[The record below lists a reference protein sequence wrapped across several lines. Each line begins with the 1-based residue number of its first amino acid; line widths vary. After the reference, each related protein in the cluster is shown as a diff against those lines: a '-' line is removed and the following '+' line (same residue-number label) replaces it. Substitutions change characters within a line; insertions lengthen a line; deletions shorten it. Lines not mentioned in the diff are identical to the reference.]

1 MEGVKSMNTVTVD
14 TGSLGPRAVSLLSGY
29 RRLVGAALPY
39 SIPLPAAVALY
50 VVGAAGR
57 PAALAVIAASTAAVL
72 VRVVVE
78 VVRIETQ
85 REQADRWI
93 ITHTGQPPK
102 DTVLQ
107 ARLDE
112 LLAAR
117 LRIGLGAAFRRLAD
131 DAALTTR
138 RRDLLSL
145 QPTRRQL
152 RPHVHDVMELADKLS
167 DLNEPVSPRGV
178 ALANRLLAEAGGPL
192 HNFQRARELAVTLPQ
207 TLRALHD

>member
-29 RRLVGAALPY
+29 RRLVGAARPY

-93 ITHTGQPPK
+93 ITHTGQPYKP
-102 DTVLQ
+102 DSTNCSPHACVSAPGSSTSASIPSLPSIVCSSEIGG
-107 ARLDE
+107 RLD
-112 LLAAR
+112 
-117 LRIGLGAAFRRLAD
+117 G
-131 DAALTTR
+131 
-138 RRDLLSL
+138 
-145 QPTRRQL
+145 
-152 RPHVHDVMELADKLS
+152 
-167 DLNEPVSPRGV
+167 
-178 ALANRLLAEAGGPL
+178 
-192 HNFQRARELAVTLPQ
+192 
-207 TLRALHD
+207 

>member
-29 RRLVGAALPY
+29 RRLVGAARPY

-131 DAALTTR
+131 DALTTR
-138 RRDLLSL
+138 RRDLLGL

-152 RPHVHDVMELADKLS
+152 RPHAHDVMELADKLS
-167 DLNEPVSPRGV
+167 DLHETVSPRGV

-192 HNFQRARELAVTLPQ
+192 HSSQRARELAVTLPQ